1 MDYALTPTSI
11 HRKLPDQAPEIV
23 DIETPEGERALLL
36 FASPEVAESFREN
49 TGRFPD
55 FMGFKVTPIDHE
67 AIRALSNF
75 WAFPQ
80 VALYGPEPDTVG
92 FFDTD
97 DFVKMLE
104 DSLQE
109 A

>member
-1 MDYALTPTSI
+1 MDYAMTPTSI
-11 HRKLPDQAPEIV
+11 HRKLPDKAPEIA

-36 FASPEVAESFREN
+36 FASPEIVESFREN

-55 FMGFKVTPIDHE
+55 FLGYKVSAIDHD
-67 AIRALSNF
+67 AIRALTNV
-75 WAFPQ
+75 WAFHQ
-80 VALYGPEPDTVG
+80 GALYGPEPDTMG
-92 FFDTD
+92 FFDTN